1 MSFKKENAKAYYE
14 TAARS
19 FQPRLFAFP
28 NDPVTR
34 FCLPET
40 VSLLRR
46 LSFVGSVSPSFWFSA
61 EQNNLLVSFLRFWRL
76 LQVLICPLKATHFE
90 MSSAQTIA
98 VSECTQW
105 ARGNCHGKGKAEK
118 RKRESGGWPKKTFG
132 FCRNLS
138 ALPRRWALGKLA
150 DKFISYTV
158 DLRLTGSV
166 LQTAHQST

>member
-1 MSFKKENAKAYYE
+1 MSFKKETAKAYYE

-118 RKRESGGWPKKTFG
+118 RKREKGKAGVDPKKH
-132 FCRNLS
+132 S
-138 ALPRRWALGKLA
+138 AFVATWVHCQGDESSENSR
-150 DKFISYTV
+150 INSYHT
-158 DLRLTGSV
+158 LLI
-166 LQTAHQST
+166 